1 MKVILTAD
9 IKNVGQKGDEKE
21 AKPGYARNFLF
32 PNALAVTADSI
43 VGQEILMKKETQ
55 TDKEQEEIK
64 KVAEI
69 ASKNQNLV
77 IDFERKASTE
87 GKLFGSVTIKEIK
100 TLAEEKLKV
109 KIESISPNLAIKEI
123 GDHKINLALP
133 GQQTLDIIVK
143 VSALAGNKK

>member
-9 IKNVGQKGDEKE
+9 IKSVGQKGEVKE
-21 AKPGYARNFLF
+21 VKPGYARNFLF
-32 PNALAVTADSI
+32 PKNLAVTADSAI
-43 VGQEILMKKETQ
+43 GQEIIAKKELETEKLQ
-55 TDKEQEEIK
+55 ATIG

-77 IDFERKASTE
+77 IDFERKASSE

-109 KIESISPNLAIKEI
+109 KIESISPNLAIKEV

-133 GQQTLDIIVK
+133 GQQTLDIIVRIS
-143 VSALAGNKK
+143 VLPGNKK

>member
-1 MKVILTAD
+1 MRVIFTSN
-9 IKNVGQKGDEKE
+9 IKNIGQKGEIKE
-21 AKPGYARNFLF
+21 VKPGYARNFLF
-32 PNALAVTADSI
+32 PKNLAVTADSVI
-43 VGQEILMKKETQ
+43 GQEIIAKKESEAEKQ
-55 TDKEQEEIK
+55 QETIG

-77 IDFERKASTE
+77 IDFQRKASSE

-123 GDHKINLALP
+123 GDHKINLALH